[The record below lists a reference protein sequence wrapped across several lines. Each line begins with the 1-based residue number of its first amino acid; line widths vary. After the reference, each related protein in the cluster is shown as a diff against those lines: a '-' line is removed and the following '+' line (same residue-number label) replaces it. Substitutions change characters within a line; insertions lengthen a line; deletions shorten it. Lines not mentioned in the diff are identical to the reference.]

1 MTTPKH
7 HLQGLE
13 YLKNVAPLSEAL
25 MSQLMDV
32 LDRFEDSLTLSDV
45 IGCLELVK
53 TQVVF
58 NNTMEYSDLPEDD
71 EGDEGEHGEYDNDED
86 D

>member
-32 LDRFEDSLTLSDV
+32 LDSFADSLTLSDV

-58 NNTMEYSDLPEDD
+58 NNTMEYIELPE
-71 EGDEGEHGEYDNDED
+71 EDEGEHGEYDNDED

>member
-58 NNTMEYSDLPEDD
+58 NNTMEYIEF
-71 EGDEGEHGEYDNDED
+71 DED
-86 D
+86 EQDGEADDDQED

>member
-1 MTTPKH
+1 
-7 HLQGLE
+7 
-13 YLKNVAPLSEAL
+13 

-58 NNTMEYSDLPEDD
+58 NNTMEYIELPE
-71 EGDEGEHGEYDNDED
+71 EDEGEHGEYDNDED

>member
-1 MTTPKH
+1 MTHPTPPKH
-7 HLQGLE
+7 HLVGLE

-58 NNTMEYSDLPEDD
+58 NNTMEYIELPED
-71 EGDEGEHGEYDNDED
+71 DEGEHGEYDNDED

>member
-58 NNTMEYSDLPEDD
+58 NNTMEYIDLPEDD
-71 EGDEGEHGEYDNDED
+71 DDEGEHGEYDNDED

>member
-53 TQVVF
+53 TQVIF
-58 NNTMEYSDLPEDD
+58 DNTMEYIELVDD
-71 EGDEGEHGEYDNDED
+71 DDGESPNEQDED

>member
-58 NNTMEYSDLPEDD
+58 NNTMEYIEFDEDEQDGEADDEEDD
-71 EGDEGEHGEYDNDED
+71 
-86 D
+86 

>member
-58 NNTMEYSDLPEDD
+58 NNTMEYIEFDEDEQEGGEEDD
-71 EGDEGEHGEYDNDED
+71 EED
-86 D
+86 